1 MTIVLE
7 AFFLMKKKGQRGQPK
22 LDLRLIRATTSVDA
36 KSCKIQKA
44 LHFTH
49 FDQKNTYIS
58 ECKIVHKY
66 TSTTVTV
73 HIYTVTVTLAFNILV
88 FFFLSPCLQLLSLSP
103 HSSFF
108 SFDQIIKTT
117 KPLNLSP
124 PLISHRSPLPLIS
137 RRLPRSLSD
146 R

>member
-1 MTIVLE
+1 MRGKIRHHKFFFFFFWVLKLKMTIVLE
-7 AFFLMKKKGQRGQPK
+7 AFFLMKKNGQRGQPK

-58 ECKIVHKY
+58 ECKIVHKC

-73 HIYTVTVTLAFNILV
+73 HIYMVTIALAFNILV
-88 FFFLSPCLQLLSLSP
+88 FFFSLLVSSCS
-103 HSSFF
+103 HSHLTLPF
-108 SFDQIIKTT
+108 SHLIKSS
-117 KPLNLSP
+117 KQQN
-124 PLISHRSPLPLIS
+124 H
-137 RRLPRSLSD
+137 
-146 R
+146 